1 MNMSVFRNALL
12 GGAAFFLAGAPTFAQ
27 QAPAPADPQPAAA
40 DAKDMEE
47 VVVTARRREEVLK
60 DVPIAV
66 SAYSAA
72 RLETMGVAQITDLQK
87 TTPSLTL
94 QAARGT
100 NSTLIAFI
108 RGVGQQDPLWGFDPG
123 VGLYVDDV
131 YVARPQ
137 AAVLDVFDIQRIEVL
152 RGPQGTLYG
161 RNTIGGA
168 IKYVTAKIGAT
179 PELNVKGQFGSY
191 GEHDEI
197 ISGKTPIGDYFGI
210 SAAIA
215 KYDHDGYGKN
225 LNTGNDQ
232 YDKDVLAGR
241 ISIEATPMDSL
252 FFRLSADR
260 ISDRSN
266 ARHGHREATYTN
278 GGITYGVLPGVYDT
292 MAGAGDHNTVV
303 ASGGSFL
310 GEWTIN
316 PDFTLKSISAYRSG
330 RTDGNIDFDET
341 PKPFLDI
348 PANYRDHQFT
358 QELQLLFNVDRLHG
372 VAGFFYLNAQA
383 SGAFDT
389 VLLNGSPST
398 GFTIFDGGY
407 VNTESSAGYIDASY
421 DLTDA
426 LQVSAGARYTVD
438 DKTGHVLR
446 QTYLSTRS
454 PFFGTANAFAFGT
467 PNTNYTNSKSFEK
480 FTPRFS
486 ATYKITPELSAY
498 ASYGKGFKSGGFD
511 MRGDAKAYPATVN
524 GYNPETVD
532 SYEIGLKGS
541 LLDNRINFATALF
554 DSEYSD
560 QQITTQY
567 PNTTG
572 GIASVVDNVGSSTL
586 RGVEFEGSWHITPD
600 LSFTPSFS
608 YIQTKFNKYSAFIP
622 GTGLVDVSNQRKLQ
636 NTPKWTGSLSA
647 TWSHD
652 FGPYGKLAVT
662 PLAAYRSFTQQF
674 ETPTPLIDQPAYW
687 LYDIDVVWTSEDG
700 NYQAGVHGKNLSDKH
715 YKIGGYTF
723 PGGTF
728 ANSID
733 AFYGA
738 PASVLVSLSAKFR

>member
-1 MNMSVFRNALL
+1 MITSVFRNALL
-12 GGAAFFLAGAPTFAQ
+12 GSAAFFLIGAPAFAQ
-27 QAPAPADPQPAAA
+27 QPAAQPKA
-40 DAKDMEE
+40 QAAEPDAKDMEE
-47 VVVTARRREEVLK
+47 VVVTAR
-60 DVPIAV
+60 
-66 SAYSAA
+66 
-72 RLETMGVAQITDLQK
+72 
-87 TTPSLTL
+87 
-94 QAARGT
+94 GT
-100 NSTLIAFI
+100 NSTLTAFI
-108 RGVGQQDPLWGFDPG
+108 RGVGQQDPLWGFEPG

-137 AAVLDVFDIQRIEVL
+137 AAVLDVFDIQRIEIL

-179 PELNVKGQFGSY
+179 PELDVKGQFGSY

-197 ISGKTPIGDYFGI
+197 VAGKTPIGEYFGI

-225 LNTGNDQ
+225 LNTGADEYN
-232 YDKDVLAGR
+232 KDVLAGR
-241 ISIEATPMDSL
+241 VSLEANPTDSL
-252 FFRLSADR
+252 FFRLAGDR

-266 ARHGHREATYTN
+266 AKHGHREATYTN

-303 ASGGSFL
+303 ASGASFL
-310 GEWTIN
+310 GEWTVN
-316 PDFTLKSISAYRSG
+316 PDFTLKSITAYRSG

-341 PKPFLDI
+341 PKSFLDI

-358 QELQLLFNVDRLHG
+358 EEVQLLFNVDRLHG

-389 VLLNGSPST
+389 VLLNASPTT
-398 GFTIFDGGY
+398 GYTIFDGGY

-421 DLTDA
+421 DVTDA
-426 LQVSAGARYTVD
+426 LQVSAGGRYTVD

-446 QTYLSTRS
+446 QTYLGTRS
-454 PFFGTANAFAFGT
+454 PFFGDIAAIPLGT
-467 PNTNYTNSKSFEK
+467 PNTNYTKSKSFEK

-524 GYNPETVD
+524 GYNPEKVD
-532 SYEIGLKGS
+532 TYELGLKGS
-541 LLDNRINFATALF
+541 LFDNSVNFAAALF

-586 RGVEFEGSWHITPD
+586 RGAEFEGSWHITED
-600 LSFTPSFS
+600 ISVTPSLS
-608 YIQTKFNKYSAFIP
+608 YIQTKFNKYLAFIP
-622 GTGLVDVSNQRKLQ
+622 GTGLVDVSGQRKLQ

-652 FGPYGKLAVT
+652 FGDYGKLAVT

-674 ETPTPLIDQPAYW
+674 ETPTPLIDQPGYW
-687 LYDIDVVWTSEDG
+687 LYDLDVVWTSEDG
-700 NYQAGVHGKNLSDKH
+700 RYQAGVHGKNLSDKH
-715 YKIGGYTF
+715 YKIGGYSF
-723 PGGTF
+723 PGALF

-738 PASVLVSLSAKFR
+738 PATVLVSLSAKFH